1 LLNKPLKRFGQN
13 YLIDKNIINKIVTE
27 INPQPNDTIIEIG
40 PGRGALTGLLVNKLK
55 DFSAVEIDR
64 RVIEALSMQ
73 YPSLKIINEDFL
85 KMDLQQFFKN
95 NRIKI
100 VGNIP
105 YNITSSI
112 IFKIIENRKFVQE
125 SVFMV
130 QNEVA
135 KRMSAKIRTKD
146 YGILSV
152 LLSAFGQVEYCFKV
166 SPNVFRPRPNVHS
179 AVVHIR
185 WHSLSFNVSD
195 NLIIQIVKA
204 AFGNR
209 RKTLKNSLNNS
220 IFNDCDFS
228 KLGIDLSRRAEELET
243 KEFIQLAKAAEQ
255 IKSK

>member
-1 LLNKPLKRFGQN
+1 MLNKPLKRFGQN
-13 YLIDKNIINKIVTE
+13 YLIDKNIINKIITE
-27 INPQPNDTIIEIG
+27 IDPQPDDTVIEIG
-40 PGRGALTGLLVNKLK
+40 PGRGALTELLIQKLK
-55 DFSAVEIDR
+55 DFTAVEIDK
-64 RVIEALSMQ
+64 RVIETLSIK

-112 IFKIIENRKFVQE
+112 IFKIIENRNFVQE

-135 KRMSAKIRTKD
+135 KRMSAKVKTKD

-152 LLSAFGQVEYCFKV
+152 LLNAFGQVEYCFKV
-166 SPNVFRPRPNVHS
+166 SPNVFRPKPNVHS
-179 AVVHIR
+179 AVVHIH
-185 WHSLSFNVSD
+185 WHNLSLDVTD
-195 NLIIQIVKA
+195 KLIIKIVKA

-209 RKTLKNSLNNS
+209 RKILKNSLNNS

-228 KLGIDLSRRAEELET
+228 ESGIDLSRRAEELET
-243 KEFIQLAKAAEQ
+243 KDFIQLAKAAE
-255 IKSK
+255 KMN